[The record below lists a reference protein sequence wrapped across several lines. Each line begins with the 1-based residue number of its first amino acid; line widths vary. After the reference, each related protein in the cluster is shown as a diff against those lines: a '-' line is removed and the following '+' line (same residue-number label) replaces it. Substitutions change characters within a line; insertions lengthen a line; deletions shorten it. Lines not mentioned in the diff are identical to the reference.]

1 MLQVPWQVALAPLA
15 RNAPRGDKSLMW
27 LRRLDRRLRLAIYM
41 MLPLLLLA
49 LLALLLRPEEATLND
64 EALFG
69 EARQGGL
76 TVALPEGASDVAIT
90 EARVPGRPIVL
101 IDPGHG
107 GRDPGAP
114 GVSGTVRE
122 KELTLAFSRELR
134 AVLARN
140 GRVRV
145 ALTRDEDT
153 TLSLEQRAVIAR
165 RIGASLLVSIH
176 MDSAPNPLARGA
188 TVYSLSDVA
197 SDAEAARFAQAEN
210 RAGGALTS
218 EADGGLRFILSDL
231 ALRDQMAE
239 SAELAT
245 RLVNGSSGGMLLRP
259 EPHKFAAFHI
269 LRRSEVP
276 GVLFEA
282 GYISNVED
290 EALLRTPEGRAPI
303 VAALARAIEVDAA
316 LRLAR

>member
-1 MLQVPWQVALAPLA
+1 
-15 RNAPRGDKSLMW
+15 
-27 LRRLDRRLRLAIYM
+27 M
-41 MLPLLLLA
+41 MLAVWLIAIAAYFLMP
-49 LLALLLRPEEATLND
+49 RREVED
-64 EALFG
+64 SEALFG

-76 TVALPEGASDVAIT
+76 TVALRDAAANVAIT
-90 EARVPGRPIVL
+90 EAKVPGRPIVL

-114 GVSGTVRE
+114 GVSGLVRE
-122 KELTLAFSRELR
+122 KELTLAFARELR
-134 AVLARN
+134 DLLAKN

-145 ALTRDEDT
+145 ALTRDGDATLTLED
-153 TLSLEQRAVIAR
+153 RAAIALQ
-165 RIGASLLVSIH
+165 IGAGLLVSVH

-188 TVYSLSDVA
+188 TIYSLSDVA

-210 RAGGALTS
+210 RAGEALSS
-218 EADGGLRFILSDL
+218 ETDGGLRFLLSDL
-231 ALRDQMAE
+231 ALRDQMQE

-245 RLVNGSSGGMLLRP
+245 RLVSGNRGRMLLRP

-303 VAALARAIEVDAA
+303 VAELARAIEIDAA
-316 LRLAR
+316 LRLSR

>member
-1 MLQVPWQVALAPLA
+1 
-15 RNAPRGDKSLMW
+15 MW
-27 LRRLDRRLRLAIYM
+27 LRRHPWQIAALI
-41 MLPLLLLA
+41 LLA
-49 LLALLLRPEEATLND
+49 ALLVALAAYILMPRAQPESD

-69 EARQGGL
+69 EARRGGL
-76 TVALPEGASDVAIT
+76 TVALRDQIGDVAIT

-114 GVSGTVRE
+114 GVSGAITE
-122 KELTLAFSRELR
+122 KELTLAFARELR
-134 AVLARN
+134 ELLAKH

-145 ALTRDEDT
+145 ALTRDGDR
-153 TLSLEQRAVIAR
+153 TLTLEQRAAIAR
-165 RIGASLLVSIH
+165 QLGASLLVSVH

-197 SDAEAARFAQAEN
+197 SDAEAARFARAEN
-210 RAGGALTS
+210 GASLSS
-218 EADGGLRFILSDL
+218 EQDDGLRFLLSDL

-239 SAELAT
+239 SANLAT
-245 RLVNGSSGGMLLRP
+245 RLVSGSGRGMLLRP

-282 GYISNVED
+282 GYISNIED
-290 EALLRTPEGRAPI
+290 EALLRTVEGRAPI
-303 VAALARAIEVDAA
+303 VAELARAIEVDAA
-316 LRLAR
+316 LRQAR

>member
-1 MLQVPWQVALAPLA
+1 MT
-15 RNAPRGDKSLMW
+15 
-27 LRRLDRRLRLAIYM
+27 RRSYWPFHVM
-41 MLPLLLLA
+41 LA
-49 LLALLLRPEEATLND
+49 LWLVAIAAYFLWPAGKAEED
-64 EALFG
+64 DDALFG

-76 TVALPEGASDVAIT
+76 TVELRDAANVAIT

-114 GVSGTVRE
+114 GVSGTVYE
-122 KELTLAFSRELR
+122 KELTLVFARELR
-134 AVLARN
+134 DLLARN

-145 ALTRDEDT
+145 ALTRDDDR
-153 TLSLEQRAVIAR
+153 TLDLEGRAAIAR
-165 RIGASLLVSIH
+165 QIGASLLVSVH

-188 TVYSLSDVA
+188 TIYSLSDVA
-197 SDAEAARFAQAEN
+197 SDAEAARFASAEN
-210 RAGGALTS
+210 RAGETLSS
-218 EADGGLRFILSDL
+218 ETDDGLRFLLSDL
-231 ALRDQMAE
+231 ALRDQMQE

-245 RLVNGSSGGMLLRP
+245 RLISGNRGRMLLRP

-303 VAALARAIEVDAA
+303 VAELARAIEIDAA
-316 LRLAR
+316 LRMSR